1 MTACHSWNPIRG
13 EEIIAPLLALQGPLL
28 PILHAIQSEFGHI
41 PEPAIFLIAS
51 RLNLSRAEVHG
62 VVSFYHDFRA
72 APAGRHVLKVCQAEA
87 CQAMGAERNVSTLLA
102 RLGLTTGGTTPDGRL
117 TVEPVYCLGLCATA
131 PAALLDG
138 EPHGRLNLAEL
149 EALAR
154 AA

>member
-1 MTACHSWNPIRG
+1 MTAYHRWNPIRG

-28 PILHAIQSEFGHI
+28 PILHAIQREFDHI
-41 PEPAIFLIAS
+41 PEPAILLIAS

-72 APAGRHVLKVCQAEA
+72 TPAGRHVLKICRAEA
-87 CQAMGAERNVSTLLA
+87 CQSMGAERNVSTLLA
-102 RLGLTTGGTTPDGRL
+102 RLGLTAGDTTPDGRL
-117 TVEPVYCLGLCATA
+117 TVEAVYCLGLCATA

-138 EPHGRLNLAEL
+138 EPHGRLDLATL
-149 EALAR
+149 EALAG